1 MNKVSRE
8 WIRFAEWFSD
18 QNIQTP
24 HREGAVNIGI
34 EEKSLMH
41 DEEITFRAK
50 CSLRKSETEKKT
62 YGIL

>member
-24 HREGAVNIGI
+24 HRKGAVNIGI

-41 DEEITFRAK
+41 EWNKYE
-50 CSLRKSETEKKT
+50 
-62 YGIL
+62 